1 VTLRQQIRGDN
12 ENAVAMPR
20 FEVALIG
27 RGCALIF
34 GRSQSLLALIYS
46 ERRKLM
52 KLQII
57 AGVFACACVAADL
70 PEPKFRAV
78 TIDDKIQIGYGV
90 TTADVDGDGKLD
102 IVLADKTQFV
112 WYRNP
117 GWEKF
122 ILAENLT
129 KQDNVCIAARD
140 IDGDGKAEIAAGAG
154 WNPSDTLT
162 SGAVFY
168 LNPPTDRTQKW
179 EAIPLPHVPTI
190 HRMRWVES
198 PKGGFELLS
207 VPLHGYGNKTTG
219 EGEGVNIMTYRKP
232 ADPHQPWE
240 TNTLVK
246 QWHKTH
252 NFDPDG
258 SFIWFGTKEGLF
270 QVARSVSDN
279 AISQIGSNDVGGV
292 GEVRAGKIGGQR
304 AFFAAVE
311 PMHGTNVAL
320 FTPPPGG
327 AGSKAPHQRRV
338 LDSSLIDGHALACG
352 DLLGLGRDQIVAGWR
367 AMGARNAKVGI
378 KLYTPLANDLKE
390 WRTTL
395 VDDNGMACEDLCLA
409 DLNGDGKLDII
420 AAGRATKN
428 VKIYFNER

>member
-1 VTLRQQIRGDN
+1 
-12 ENAVAMPR
+12 
-20 FEVALIG
+20 
-27 RGCALIF
+27 
-34 GRSQSLLALIYS
+34 
-46 ERRKLM
+46 M

-57 AGVFACACVAADL
+57 AGMIACGCMAADL

-90 TTADVDGDGKLD
+90 TTADVDGDGKPD

-117 GWEKF
+117 TWEKF
-122 ILAENLT
+122 VLAENLT

-140 IDGDGKAEIAAGAG
+140 IDGDGKAEIAVGAG

-168 LNPPTDRTQKW
+168 LNPPKDRTQKW
-179 EAIPLPHVPTI
+179 EAVALPHVPTI

-232 ADPHQPWE
+232 ADPHRPWE

-246 QWHKTH
+246 EWHKTH
-252 NFDPDG
+252 NFDPEG
-258 SFIWFGTKEGLF
+258 KVIWIAAKEGIFRVSGQAPYAL
-270 QVARSVSDN
+270 VAR
-279 AISQIGSNDVGGV
+279 NDVGGM
-292 GEVRAGKIGGQR
+292 GEVRVGRSKSPESSLTFLTAI
-304 AFFAAVE
+304 E

-320 FTPPPGG
+320 FLPPQ
-327 AGSKAPHQRRV
+327 GSDNTTWERRV

-352 DLLGLGRDQIVAGWR
+352 DLLGTGRDQIVAGWR
-367 AMGARNAKVGI
+367 AMGVRNAKVGI
-378 KLYTPLANDLKE
+378 KLYTPLAGDLKE

-409 DLNGDGKLDII
+409 DLNGDNKLDII

-428 VKIYFNER
+428 VKIYFNETARP

>member
-1 VTLRQQIRGDN
+1 MKIKTIAG
-12 ENAVAMPR
+12 
-20 FEVALIG
+20 
-27 RGCALIF
+27 
-34 GRSQSLLALIYS
+34 LALS
-46 ERRKLM
+46 L
-52 KLQII
+52 
-57 AGVFACACVAADL
+57 AACFAAEL

-90 TTADVDGDGKLD
+90 ATADVDGDGKTD
-102 IVLADKTQFV
+102 IVLADAKQFV

-117 GWEKF
+117 TWEKF

-129 KQDNVCIAARD
+129 KQDNVCIAAHD
-140 IDGDGKAEIAAGAG
+140 IDGDGKAEIAVGGG
-154 WNPSDTLT
+154 WNPNDTLT

-168 LNPPTDRTQKW
+168 LVAPKDRTQKW
-179 EAIPLPHVPTI
+179 EAIALPHVPTI
-190 HRMRWVES
+190 HRMRWIES

-207 VPLHGYGNKTTG
+207 VPLHGYGNKNG

-232 ADPHQPWE
+232 ADPRQPWE

-252 NFDPDG
+252 NFDADANM
-258 SFIWFGTKEGLF
+258 IWIAAKEGIFGLT
-270 QVARSVSDN
+270 RLGGVSIPPERHN
-279 AISQIGSNDVGGV
+279 EMKIAENQVGGM
-292 GEVRAGKIGGQR
+292 GEVRAGRMNRKVS
-304 AFFAAVE
+304 FFSAIE

-320 FTPPPGG
+320 FTPSADGPT
-327 AGSKAPHQRRV
+327 HFYNRRV
-338 LDSSLIDGHALACG
+338 LDSSLADGHALGCG
-352 DLLGLGRDQIVAGWR
+352 DLLGLGRDQIIAGWR
-367 AMGARNAKVGI
+367 AMGSKAKVGI

-409 DLNGDGKLDII
+409 DVNGDGKLDII

-428 VKIYFNER
+428 VKIYFNESRR

>member
-1 VTLRQQIRGDN
+1 MKTKL
-12 ENAVAMPR
+12 
-20 FEVALIG
+20 
-27 RGCALIF
+27 
-34 GRSQSLLALIYS
+34 LLATA
-46 ERRKLM
+46 LM
-52 KLQII
+52 GARVL
-57 AGVFACACVAADL
+57 AADL

-90 TTADVDGDGKLD
+90 TTADVDGDGKTD

-117 GWEKF
+117 KWEKY

-140 IDGDGKAEIAAGAG
+140 IDGDGKAEIAVGAG
-154 WNPSDTLT
+154 WNPGDTVG

-168 LNPPTDRTQKW
+168 LNPTKDRMAQW

-190 HRMRWVES
+190 HRMRWIEA
-198 PKGGFELLS
+198 PGAGFELLS

-219 EGEGVNIMTYRKP
+219 EGEGAAIMTYRKP
-232 ADPHQPWE
+232 AEPHQPWE

-252 NFDPDG
+252 NFDPTG
-258 SFIWFGTKEGLF
+258 KTIWVAAKEGIF
-270 QVARSVSDN
+270 
-279 AISQIGSNDVGGV
+279 AIGREQGKIATAQFGKNDVGGV
-292 GEVRAGKIGGQR
+292 GEVRIGNRDKPNQ
-304 AFFAAVE
+304 FLAAVE
-311 PMHGTNVAL
+311 PMHGTNLAI
-320 FTPPPGG
+320 FTPPAKG
-327 AGSKAPHQRRV
+327 ASGYIWERRV
-338 LDSSLIDGHALACG
+338 LDSSLADGHALACG
-352 DLLGLGRDQIVAGWR
+352 DFVGLGRDQIVVGWR
-367 AMGARNAKVGI
+367 AMGGKAKVGV
-378 KLYTPLANDLKE
+378 KLFTPMADDLKE
-390 WRTTL
+390 WRATL

-428 VKIYFNER
+428 VKIYFNESGK